1 LYYQELAWRLESN
14 HTVPFHQTIKYLN
27 TLPSSPFLCALQR
40 KPRPKTPKEGKKWL
54 PRRSHR
60 EAAATTKHPLR
71 NQNHLLIP
79 VQGSRFQ
86 PRTRTAYAVSYSTPQ
101 PLRLY
106 KPPLLI
112 TLTLSLK
119 HKKLKSL
126 RIFTR
131 NSPVKASLMIILNSL
146 FLLSR

>member
-1 LYYQELAWRLESN
+1 MYYQELAWRLESN

-27 TLPSSPFLCALQR
+27 TLPSSPFLCTLQR

-54 PRRSHR
+54 PRSHR

-101 PLRLY
+101 PPRLY

-119 HKKLKSL
+119 LKKLKSL